1 MAIQDNRDVSCPHC
15 GAVVNTQINPEM
27 EAEEDPELRLRVLDE
42 TLFDWKCPECGY
54 EAQLVYPCL
63 YHDKIRNFM
72 VYVVPNG
79 GCRCLEPVKVSEAF
93 PQLSGVTKRV
103 VVSPAE
109 LKEKILIFEAGMND
123 FAVELVK
130 LALTDVAAK
139 KHGNIVTEGYFCYAD
154 EAENR
159 IGFSFRLQGAEEPVQ
174 QGTRLDVYRK
184 SLEIIQSVGV
194 CEQDEFM
201 VVNSAVAEKILRV
214 YRGEEE

>member
-1 MAIQDNRDVSCPHC
+1 M
-15 GAVVNTQINPEM
+15 
-27 EAEEDPELRLRVLDE
+27 
-42 TLFDWKCPECGY
+42 W
-54 EAQLVYPCL
+54 
-63 YHDKIRNFM
+63 
-72 VYVVPNG
+72 
-79 GCRCLEPVKVSEAF
+79 
-93 PQLSGVTKRV
+93 PQ
-103 VVSPAE
+103 
-109 LKEKILIFEAGMND
+109 
-123 FAVELVK
+123 
-130 LALTDVAAK
+130 K